1 LCKATKSSSDCLIF
15 GKIYKMLDTT
25 TVLTVVIAVI
35 IGLFIAVL
43 IYLQQKIGVATKSID
58 KDTKILKLQAYE
70 RLILL
75 ANRIAAP
82 GMITRLQNEGKSN
95 STLSATDQQLLLVS
109 TIKEEFEH
117 NVTQQLYVSKTAWD
131 AVTNFKEKNILL
143 IHQAAA
149 TLQTGSNAGELN
161 RLLISFLGSDPAGDM
176 HQLVSEV
183 LSLEV
188 KQIL

>member
-1 LCKATKSSSDCLIF
+1 
-15 GKIYKMLDTT
+15 MLDTT
-25 TVLTVVIAVI
+25 TFLTVVIAVI
-35 IGLFIAVL
+35 IGVFVAIL
-43 IYLQQKIGVATKSID
+43 IYLQQKIGVATKAVD

-75 ANRIAAP
+75 ANRIAIP
-82 GMITRLQNEGKSN
+82 HLISRLQQEGKSN
-95 STLSATDQQLLLVS
+95 ASLSATDQQLLLVA

-143 IHQAAA
+143 IHQAAV
-149 TLQTGSNAGELN
+149 TLPVGAGAGELN
-161 RLLISFLGSDPAGDM
+161 RLLISFLANDVSGDM

>member
-1 LCKATKSSSDCLIF
+1 
-15 GKIYKMLDTT
+15 MLDTT
-25 TVLTVVIAVI
+25 TFLTVVIAVI
-35 IGLFIAVL
+35 IGVFVAIL
-43 IYLQQKIGVATKSID
+43 IYLQQKIGVATKAVD

-75 ANRIAAP
+75 ANRIALPHLIA
-82 GMITRLQNEGKSN
+82 RLQQEGKSN
-95 STLSATDQQLLLVS
+95 ASLSATDQQLLLVA

-117 NVTQQLYVSKTAWD
+117 NVTQQLYVSKTAWEG
-131 AVTNFKEKNILL
+131 VTNFKEKNILL
-143 IHQAAA
+143 IHQAAV
-149 TLQTGSNAGELN
+149 TLPIGAGAGELN
-161 RLLISFLGSDPAGDM
+161 RLLISFLANDASGDM

>member
-1 LCKATKSSSDCLIF
+1 
-15 GKIYKMLDTT
+15 MLDTT

-35 IGLFIAVL
+35 IGIFVATL
-43 IYLQQKIGVATKSID
+43 IYLQQKIGVAAKAVD
-58 KDTKILKLQAYE
+58 KDTQLLKLQAYE

-75 ANRIAAP
+75 ANRIAIP
-82 GMITRLQNEGKSN
+82 HLISRLQQDGIS
-95 STLSATDQQLLLVS
+95 SSSLSSTDQQLLLVA

-149 TLQTGSNAGELN
+149 TLPVGSNAGELN
-161 RLLISFLGSDPAGDM
+161 RLLISFLANDASGDM

>member
-1 LCKATKSSSDCLIF
+1 
-15 GKIYKMLDTT
+15 MLDTT

-75 ANRIAAP
+75 ANRIAVP
-82 GMITRLQNEGKSN
+82 YLITRIQNDGKSN

-131 AVTNFKEKNILL
+131 AVSNFKEKNILL

-149 TLQTGSNAGELN
+149 TLPVGAGAGELN

-176 HQLVSEV
+176 HQLVTEI
-183 LSLEV
+183 LSVEV

>member
-1 LCKATKSSSDCLIF
+1 
-15 GKIYKMLDTT
+15 MLDTS

-58 KDTKILKLQAYE
+58 KDTKLLKLQAYE

-75 ANRIAAP
+75 ANRIAVP
-82 GMITRLQNEGKSN
+82 GLITRLQNDGKSN

>member
-1 LCKATKSSSDCLIF
+1 
-15 GKIYKMLDTT
+15 MLDTT

-35 IGLFIAVL
+35 IGLFVATL
-43 IYLQQKIGVATKSID
+43 IYLQQKIGVAAKAVD
-58 KDTKILKLQAYE
+58 KDTQLLKLQAYE

-75 ANRIAAP
+75 ANRIAIP
-82 GMITRLQNEGKSN
+82 HLVSRLQQDGKS
-95 STLSATDQQLLLVS
+95 SSSLSSTDQQLLLVA

-149 TLQTGSNAGELN
+149 TLPTGSNAGELN

-176 HQLVSEV
+176 HQLVTEV

>member
-1 LCKATKSSSDCLIF
+1 
-15 GKIYKMLDTT
+15 MLDTT
-25 TVLTVVIAVI
+25 TFLTVVIAVI
-35 IGLFIAVL
+35 IGVFVAIL
-43 IYLQQKIGVATKSID
+43 IYLQQKIGVATKAVD

-75 ANRIAAP
+75 ANRIALPHLIA
-82 GMITRLQNEGKSN
+82 RLQQEGKSN
-95 STLSATDQQLLLVS
+95 ASLSATDQQLLLVA

-143 IHQAAA
+143 IHQAAV
-149 TLQTGSNAGELN
+149 TLPIGAGASELN
-161 RLLISFLGSDPAGDM
+161 RLLISFLANDPSGDM
-176 HQLVSEV
+176 HQFVSEL

>member
-1 LCKATKSSSDCLIF
+1 
-15 GKIYKMLDTT
+15 MLDTT
-25 TVLTVVIAVI
+25 TFLTVVIAVI
-35 IGLFIAVL
+35 IGLFVATL
-43 IYLQQKIGVATKSID
+43 IYLQQKIGVASKAVD
-58 KDTKILKLQAYE
+58 KDTQLLKLQAYE

-75 ANRIAAP
+75 ANRIAIP
-82 GMITRLQNEGKSN
+82 HLVSRLQQDGKS
-95 STLSATDQQLLLVS
+95 SSSLSSTDQQLLLVA

-131 AVTNFKEKNILL
+131 AITNFKEKNILL

-149 TLQTGSNAGELN
+149 TLPVGSNAGELN

-176 HQLVSEV
+176 HQLVTEV
-183 LSLEV
+183 LSVEV

>member
-1 LCKATKSSSDCLIF
+1 
-15 GKIYKMLDTT
+15 MLDTT
-25 TVLTVVIAVI
+25 TFLTVVIAVI
-35 IGLFIAVL
+35 IGLFVATL
-43 IYLQQKIGVATKSID
+43 IYLQQKIGVAAKAVD
-58 KDTKILKLQAYE
+58 KDTQLLKLQAYE

-75 ANRIAAP
+75 ANRIAIP
-82 GMITRLQNEGKSN
+82 HLVSRLQQDGKS
-95 STLSATDQQLLLVS
+95 SSSLSSTDQQLLLVA

-149 TLQTGSNAGELN
+149 TLPTGSNAGELN

-176 HQLVSEV
+176 HQLVTEV
-183 LSLEV
+183 LSVEV

>member
-1 LCKATKSSSDCLIF
+1 
-15 GKIYKMLDTT
+15 MLDTT
-25 TVLTVVIAVI
+25 TFLTVVIAVI
-35 IGLFIAVL
+35 IGVFVAIL
-43 IYLQQKIGVATKSID
+43 IYLQQKIGVATKAVD

-75 ANRIAAP
+75 ANRIALPHLIA
-82 GMITRLQNEGKSN
+82 RLQQEGKSN
-95 STLSATDQQLLLVS
+95 ASLSATDQQLLLVA

-143 IHQAAA
+143 IHQAAV
-149 TLQTGSNAGELN
+149 TLPVGAGAGELN
-161 RLLISFLGSDPAGDM
+161 RLLISFLANDASGDM

>member
-1 LCKATKSSSDCLIF
+1 
-15 GKIYKMLDTT
+15 MLDTS

-75 ANRIAAP
+75 ANRIAVP
-82 GMITRLQNEGKSN
+82 GLITRLQNDGKSN

-143 IHQAAA
+143 IHQSAA
-149 TLQTGSNAGELN
+149 TLPVGAGAGELN

>member
-1 LCKATKSSSDCLIF
+1 
-15 GKIYKMLDTT
+15 MLDTT
-25 TVLTVVIAVI
+25 TFLTVVIAVI
-35 IGLFIAVL
+35 IGLFVATL
-43 IYLQQKIGVATKSID
+43 IYLQQKIGVAAKAVD
-58 KDTKILKLQAYE
+58 KDTQLLKLQAYE

-75 ANRIAAP
+75 ANRIAIP
-82 GMITRLQNEGKSN
+82 HLVSRLQQDGKS
-95 STLSATDQQLLLVS
+95 SSSLSSTDQQLLLVA

-149 TLQTGSNAGELN
+149 TLPTGSNAGELN

-176 HQLVSEV
+176 HQLVTEV

>member
-1 LCKATKSSSDCLIF
+1 
-15 GKIYKMLDTT
+15 MLDTS

-43 IYLQQKIGVATKSID
+43 IYLQQKIGVAAKSID

-75 ANRIAAP
+75 ANRIAVP
-82 GMITRLQNEGKSN
+82 NLITRLQNDGKSN

-149 TLQTGSNAGELN
+149 TLPVGATAGELN
-161 RLLISFLGSDPAGDM
+161 RLLISFLANDPSGDM

>member
-1 LCKATKSSSDCLIF
+1 
-15 GKIYKMLDTT
+15 MLDTT
-25 TVLTVVIAVI
+25 TFLTVVIAVI
-35 IGLFIAVL
+35 IGVFVAIL
-43 IYLQQKIGVATKSID
+43 IYLQQKIGVATKAVD

-75 ANRIAAP
+75 ANRIALP
-82 GMITRLQNEGKSN
+82 HLIVRLQQEGKSN
-95 STLSATDQQLLLVS
+95 ASLSATDQQLLLVA

-117 NVTQQLYVSKTAWD
+117 NVTQQLYVSKMAWD

-143 IHQAAA
+143 IHQAAV
-149 TLQTGSNAGELN
+149 TLPVGAGAGELN
-161 RLLISFLGSDPAGDM
+161 RLLISFLANDVSGDM

>member
-1 LCKATKSSSDCLIF
+1 
-15 GKIYKMLDTT
+15 MLDTT

-35 IGLFIAVL
+35 IGLFVATL
-43 IYLQQKIGVATKSID
+43 IYLQQKIGVASKAVD
-58 KDTKILKLQAYE
+58 KDTQLLKLQAYE

-75 ANRIAAP
+75 ANRIAIP
-82 GMITRLQNEGKSN
+82 HLVSRLQQDGKS
-95 STLSATDQQLLLVS
+95 SSSISSTDQQLLLVA

-131 AVTNFKEKNILL
+131 AVTNFKDKNILL
-143 IHQAAA
+143 IHQAAVTLPVGA
-149 TLQTGSNAGELN
+149 TAGELN
-161 RLLISFLGSDPAGDM
+161 RLLISFLANDPSGDM

>member
-1 LCKATKSSSDCLIF
+1 
-15 GKIYKMLDTT
+15 MLDTT

-35 IGLFIAVL
+35 IGLFVATL
-43 IYLQQKIGVATKSID
+43 IYLQQKIGVAAKAVD
-58 KDTKILKLQAYE
+58 KDTQLLKLQAYE

-75 ANRIAAP
+75 ANRIAIP
-82 GMITRLQNEGKSN
+82 HLVSRLQQDGKS
-95 STLSATDQQLLLVS
+95 SSSLSSTDQQLLLVS

-117 NVTQQLYVSKTAWD
+117 NVTQQLYVSKTAWE
-131 AVTNFKEKNILL
+131 AVSNFKEKNILL

-149 TLQTGSNAGELN
+149 TLPVGSNAGELN

-176 HQLVSEV
+176 HQFVSEV

>member
-1 LCKATKSSSDCLIF
+1 
-15 GKIYKMLDTT
+15 MLDTT

-35 IGLFIAVL
+35 IGLFVATL
-43 IYLQQKIGVATKSID
+43 IYLQQKIGVAAKAVD
-58 KDTKILKLQAYE
+58 KDTQLLKLQAYE

-75 ANRIAAP
+75 ANRIAIP
-82 GMITRLQNEGKSN
+82 HLVSRLQQDGKS
-95 STLSATDQQLLLVS
+95 SSSLSSTDQQVLLVA

-117 NVTQQLYVSKTAWD
+117 NVTQQLYVSKTAWE

-149 TLQTGSNAGELN
+149 TLPVGSNAGELN
-161 RLLISFLGSDPAGDM
+161 RLLISFLGTDPAGDM
-176 HQLVSEV
+176 HQLVTEV
-183 LSLEV
+183 LSVEV